1 MLENLT
7 CYKCNNRFTADST
20 DKECVC
26 PACNK
31 SISVSRAIKYDKSIS
46 AVKSEENKVLADEY
60 YQRVEALLTEGDYYL
75 EQGDFAAAEA
85 RFFDRQP
92 AFIRNGKG

>member
-7 CYKCNNRFTADST
+7 CYKCNNRFTADSA

-26 PACNK
+26 PKCGE

-46 AVKSEENKVLADEY
+46 AVKSEENKVPTTYNLETEDEATPAWVKLAAS
-60 YQRVEALLTEGDYYL
+60 VAKTL
-75 EQGDFAAAEA
+75 
-85 RFFDRQP
+85 
-92 AFIRNGKG
+92 N